1 VCAALELALSSY
13 YYEPAAKEEA
23 DVVRAIE
30 EIAQRFPTYGSRRI
44 AHQLRRPPYGLAV
57 NRKRVQRIM
66 RERGLVCRRR
76 KASQRTT
83 NSCHPFAR
91 FGNLV
96 AGLVIARPDQ
106 VRVCDITYIKLGAGE
121 FVYLAIVM
129 DVFTRWIRGWSLSR
143 GLGVELSL
151 AALGQ
156 AFRRGVPEVHHS
168 DQGVQYACPGYV
180 AQLQARNVGISMAE
194 VGQAEQNGY
203 AERVIRTIKEEE
215 VYLNEYQDYE
225 EARARIG
232 DFIEAV
238 YNRKRIHSSLGY
250 LTPAEFEAKWRKQQ
264 AASQKKA
271 TQPTVQ
277 I

>member
-1 VCAALELALSSY
+1 MS
-13 YYEPAAKEEA
+13 
-23 DVVRAIE
+23 AIE
-30 EIAQRFPTYGSRRI
+30 AIAAEFPTYGSRRI
-44 AHQLRRPPYGLAV
+44 AAQLHRAPYGLRV

-66 RERGLVCRRR
+66 RERGLLCRRR
-76 KASQRTT
+76 KGGARTT

-91 FGNLV
+91 FENLV
-96 AGLVIARPDQ
+96 DGLAIERPDE
-106 VRVCDITYIKLGAGE
+106 VWVCDITYIRLGGGE
-121 FVYLAIVM
+121 FVYLAVVM
-129 DVFTRWIRGWSLSR
+129 DVFTRVIRGWSLSR
-143 GLGVELSL
+143 GLGAELAM
-151 AALGQ
+151 AALER
-156 AFRRGVPEVHHS
+156 AFVRGVPDIHHS

-180 AQLQARNVGISMAE
+180 AALQAKGVRVSMAE

-215 VYLNEYQDYE
+215 VYLNEYRDYE

-238 YNRKRIHSSLGY
+238 YNRKRIHSRLGY
-250 LTPAEFEAKWRKQQ
+250 LTPAEFEAKWRKQS

-271 TQPTVQ
+271 TQLTVQ